1 MSRPIAPALAL
12 SPHARAA
19 LDGEYANMLACIRC
33 GLCLTSCPTYVLTL
47 QEAEGPRGR
56 IALARGLAEGRIELT
71 PDLIRHEQN
80 CLVCDACSAVCP
92 AGVHM
97 DPIQVV
103 LRQAIE
109 ESVQRSEVERTV
121 RAFVFDTLFANM
133 RWFRWSVRL
142 LYLYQHL
149 GLNKVAR
156 SLGILRVLGLV
167 EAESI
172 LPTVHGT
179 FLIPR
184 GEVYPARMAA
194 PSNSGSIPHSD
205 ERGAV
210 ARATQ
215 DQNLVNPS
223 TNASMHERKSAERT
237 VQPAVPSDSISFF
250 AGCVMSTALADV
262 DRATIRVLQRCGCT
276 VTNVAGQGCCGALH
290 AHGGDLEG
298 MRALARE
305 NIAAFEKT
313 GNAPIVNNAAGC
325 GAMLKDYGHH
335 LADDPIWAER
345 AKRFSARVRDA
356 SEVAATRPLAMTK
369 RIDARITFQDP
380 CHLIHAQRIRQQP
393 RTLLGAIPGVTIAEM
408 AEPALCCG
416 SAGIYNVT
424 NPREATQLGDRK
436 VTNAL
441 AAEPDLIVTANP
453 GCMFQLRSGLAKK
466 GSRVQVRHLFD
477 VLDEAS
483 APLSSFGKLER

>member
-1 MSRPIAPALAL
+1 
-12 SPHARAA
+12 
-19 LDGEYANMLACIRC
+19 MLACIRC

-56 IALARGLAEGRIELT
+56 IALARGLVEGRIELT

-109 ESVQRSEVERTV
+109 QAVERSEIERTV
-121 RAFVFDTLFANM
+121 RNVIFNKLFPNM
-133 RWFRWSVRL
+133 GWFRHAVRL
-142 LYLYQHL
+142 LYVYQRL
-149 GLNKVAR
+149 GLNKLAR
-156 SLGILRVLGLV
+156 KLGILRLLRLAD
-167 EAESI
+167 AESL
-172 LPTVHGT
+172 LPQVHGT

-184 GEVYPARMAA
+184 GEVYAAQAVAA
-194 PSNSGSIPHSD
+194 PKPFTQVSTTESATIAQTARDAGISD
-205 ERGAV
+205 
-210 ARATQ
+210 
-215 DQNLVNPS
+215 P
-223 TNASMHERKSAERT
+223 
-237 VQPAVPSDSISFF
+237 ISFF

-305 NIAAFEKT
+305 NIAAFEVT
-313 GNAPIVNNAAGC
+313 GDAPIVNNAAGC

-345 AKRFSARVRDA
+345 AKQFSARVRDA

-369 RIDARITFQDP
+369 RIDARITFHDP
-380 CHLIHAQRIRQQP
+380 CHLLHAQRIRQQP

-424 NPREATQLGDRK
+424 NPREAAQLGDRK

-441 AAEPDLIVTANP
+441 AARPDLIVTANP

-466 GSRVQVRHLFD
+466 SSSVQVRHLFD

-483 APLSSFGKLER
+483 TPP

>member
-1 MSRPIAPALAL
+1 MSRPIAPLLAL

-56 IALARGLAEGRIELT
+56 IALARGLAEGRIQLT

-109 ESVQRSEVERTV
+109 ESVQRSEIERTIRGV
-121 RAFVFDTLFANM
+121 VFNKLFPNM
-133 RWFRWSVRL
+133 QWFRFAVGL
-142 LYLYQHL
+142 LHLYQRL
-149 GLNKVAR
+149 GLNRLAR
-156 SLGILRVLGLV
+156 KLGILRLLGLA
-167 EAESI
+167 EAESL
-172 LPTVHGT
+172 LPKVHGSS
-179 FLIPR
+179 LIPR
-184 GEVYPARMAA
+184 GEVYVSQAIVASKPTGQQSAPDSATTAGSARDAA
-194 PSNSGSIPHSD
+194 TTDP
-205 ERGAV
+205 
-210 ARATQ
+210 
-215 DQNLVNPS
+215 
-223 TNASMHERKSAERT
+223 
-237 VQPAVPSDSISFF
+237 ISFF

-290 AHGGDLEG
+290 AHSGDLEG

-305 NIAAFEKT
+305 NIAAFEVT
-313 GNAPIVNNAAGC
+313 GDAPIVNNAAGC

-335 LADDPIWAER
+335 LADDPVWAER

-393 RTLLGAIPGVTIAEM
+393 RSLLGAIPGVTIAEM

-424 NPREATQLGDRK
+424 NPREATQLGERK

-441 AAEPDLIVTANP
+441 AARPDLIVTANP
-453 GCMFQLRSGLAKK
+453 GCMFQLQSGLAKK
-466 GSRVQVRHLFD
+466 GSAVQVRHLFD

-483 APLSSFGKLER
+483 TPV